1 MVCAA
6 SHHIVFSLAVAD
18 SLGSRPG
25 GNRYFAEVNSQ
36 VQASVYMHHPC
47 KRRTVVNVLLLR
59 ASSTSAR
66 RGSSKGQSISCQHF
80 QITEVQERE
89 NIMASIQMPLKVE
102 TQQNEKAEDVEF
114 EKTTNHLVIFDGSK
128 PMPPTS
134 LPTSVIVTSRRGPK
148 PVTQSLFRK
157 EKLVD
162 LERRRN
168 WVEPMSSH
176 PNHSKL
182 QQPASLRRTRLNKRQ
197 RRQLPLQSSL
207 FLAKW
212 MQAKWKHIYGVA
224 FQETL
229 RAATSFGKQGCK
241 QRRQQ
246 QSGGGAQVLWDALRL
261 WHQQLGAAGSPQWS
275 GLRWSEQA
283 GKQDTTEHNRSQHED
298 RGVQRSAWISYRS
311 QWNWKLLWIDVNRL
325 QWGDW
330 LYRKLVAWE
339 EIQSHWNPP
348 AEARGGHHVGDERD
362 RERWGE
368 GRRCNLRAEK
378 KSVLLR
384 GGWRAPWEGEG
395 CPEHRRL
402 PSFDQSMIGMG
413 SRYWIWWFWFGG
425 VTSVVKYLFHAY
437 SLFHN
442 KHIGNCQKKKLFLIS
457 YAFFCCCRQKSMKSL
472 KIKLSDLAQPSK
484 NLKVKK

>member
-168 WVEPMSSH
+168 
-176 PNHSKL
+176 
-182 QQPASLRRTRLNKRQ
+182 
-197 RRQLPLQSSL
+197 
-207 FLAKW
+207 
-212 MQAKWKHIYGVA
+212 
-224 FQETL
+224 
-229 RAATSFGKQGCK
+229 
-241 QRRQQ
+241 
-246 QSGGGAQVLWDALRL
+246 
-261 WHQQLGAAGSPQWS
+261 
-275 GLRWSEQA
+275 
-283 GKQDTTEHNRSQHED
+283 
-298 RGVQRSAWISYRS
+298 
-311 QWNWKLLWIDVNRL
+311 
-325 QWGDW
+325 
-330 LYRKLVAWE
+330 
-339 EIQSHWNPP
+339 
-348 AEARGGHHVGDERD
+348 
-362 RERWGE
+362 
-368 GRRCNLRAEK
+368 
-378 KSVLLR
+378 
-384 GGWRAPWEGEG
+384 
-395 CPEHRRL
+395 
-402 PSFDQSMIGMG
+402 
-413 SRYWIWWFWFGG
+413 
-425 VTSVVKYLFHAY
+425 
-437 SLFHN
+437 
-442 KHIGNCQKKKLFLIS
+442 
-457 YAFFCCCRQKSMKSL
+457 
-472 KIKLSDLAQPSK
+472 
-484 NLKVKK
+484 